1 MGDQDIGLDF
11 EIEPRVGIIFNS
23 EIKAYKFYNSY
34 GGRMGFSVRR
44 DYAHWSKTD
53 KSILTSRKFVCSKQ
67 GLRKKDKRDADTKI
81 PRAETRTNCNA
92 RMGIVRIDNGQY
104 QCNIFT
110 EEHNNPLHLPATLHM
125 MRSQRKV
132 SDAHAIE
139 IDLADDS
146 GIKPKA
152 IFEYMSRQA
161 GGKENIGFIRQ
172 DQKNYLRTKH
182 QRDLSYGEA
191 GSLLMYFENQTRK
204 NPSFTYALQLD
215 SEEQITNI
223 FWADPKMLI
232 DYAHFGDVVSFDTTF
247 CTNKE
252 YRPFGVFTGFNH
264 HRGICIFGAALLYD
278 ETSESFKWLFEA
290 FLKVHGQKKPLT
302 IFTDQDAAMGNAIS
316 EYEEVIEF
324 ENAWMKLR
332 SDHLVTDPS
341 WLDRIYGLKEK
352 WAKCFTIGMRSTQLS
367 ESLNGDLKDYLK
379 SSLDLVQFFKHFE
392 RVVNDKRYN
401 ELKAEFDARNKT
413 PRNIFPMSPI
423 MNQALEI
430 YTPKIFEELQHEYI
444 WITACSIKFRN
455 ESAAIHNYIVAVVD
469 REGNFNVECNPVGPT
484 IACSCRKFE
493 TFGILCCHALKIFDM
508 LDIKFIPANYVLR
521 RWTRGGR
528 SMIVKGDD
536 GTQVEE
542 DVNLDCT
549 QRYRLL
555 CPKLVRI
562 ASEASNSPEGYALVD
577 RVANDLCAKLQ
588 NLAVDA
594 PSIIVS
600 REYSN
605 VNKVKG
611 IKNKSPRK
619 GGKRHKSWVE
629 KQRNKKKTVKAN
641 TSQASQLIQPSVP
654 SHLSHW
660 NPPRGSQVM
669 DNDNISY
676 TQLLTGAEVS
686 YIKASSPSF
695 NSFEV
700 EMLAAIVIE
709 KFSAS
714 VPSMAGRI

>member
-23 EIKAYKFYNSY
+23 EIEAYKFYNSY

-44 DYAHWSKTD
+44 DYAHWSRTD

-104 QCNIFT
+104 QCNIFI
-110 EEHNNPLHLPATLHM
+110 EEHNHPLHLSATLHM

-139 IDLADDS
+139 IDLDDDS

-152 IFEYMSRQA
+152 IFKYMSRQA

-172 DQKNYLRTKH
+172 HQKNYLRTKH

-191 GSLLMYFENQTRK
+191 
-204 NPSFTYALQLD
+204 
-215 SEEQITNI
+215 
-223 FWADPKMLI
+223 
-232 DYAHFGDVVSFDTTF
+232 VSFDTTF

-252 YRPFGVFTGFNH
+252 YRPFG
-264 HRGICIFGAALLYD
+264 
-278 ETSESFKWLFEA
+278 FEA

-302 IFTDQDAAMGNAIS
+302 IFIDQDAAMGNAIS

-332 SDHLVTDPS
+332 SDHLVTNSS
-341 WLDRIYGLKEK
+341 WLERIYGLKEK
-352 WAKCFTIGMRSTQLS
+352 WAKCYMKKAFTI
-367 ESLNGDLKDYLK
+367 
-379 SSLDLVQFFKHFE
+379 
-392 RVVNDKRYN
+392 
-401 ELKAEFDARNKT
+401 EFDARNKT

-493 TFGILCCHALKIFDM
+493 TFGILCCHALKIFDV

-536 GTQVEE
+536 GTQVEK

-562 ASEASNSPEGYALVD
+562 ASEASNSSEGYALVD
-577 RVANDLCAKLQ
+577 RVANDRFVCKT
-588 NLAVDA
+588 
-594 PSIIVS
+594 SKSCS
-600 REYSN
+600 RCPFN
-605 VNKVKG
+605 NCLKG
-611 IKNKSPRK
+611 
-619 GGKRHKSWVE
+619 V
-629 KQRNKKKTVKAN
+629 
-641 TSQASQLIQPSVP
+641 L
-654 SHLSHW
+654 
-660 NPPRGSQVM
+660 
-669 DNDNISY
+669 
-676 TQLLTGAEVS
+676 
-686 YIKASSPSF
+686 
-695 NSFEV
+695 
-700 EMLAAIVIE
+700 
-709 KFSAS
+709 
-714 VPSMAGRI
+714 